1 MPQPTTV
8 LPTVALI
15 GRVNV
20 GKSTLFNRIIG
31 EPRSIVSPLPGTTR
45 DVQETLVTWR
55 GIAFTLLDTGGFD
68 VEDDRTGIPAQVL
81 AHSRLAAARANL
93 VILMVDARAGLLPT
107 DRTIAEELR
116 KSGKPLIV
124 AVNKSD
130 NLAFRE
136 LINEFWKLGMG
147 EPLAL
152 SARNGS
158 GVGDLLDRIVQML
171 TRPADDQSPQEARP
185 APVRIAILGKPNVG
199 KSTLL
204 NALLGY
210 ERSIVSP
217 HAHTTRE
224 PIDTPLFWENTPL
237 VLIDTAGI
245 RKKAK
250 VTRGLESQGVS
261 RSIQAL
267 KRSDATMLVLDM
279 AEGINDQ
286 DKQLA
291 HLIEE
296 SGTALV
302 IVGNKWDLIHDAQ
315 KRECV
320 SKEVPR
326 EKRLGLSITQTGL
339 RRLARERGLACAN
352 RQDDAEKGNTLDT
365 GAQYLNYIH
374 GRFPFLTWAPVVFTS
389 ALTRA
394 HVRPLI
400 ETALHTARARAMTL
414 EQAAL
419 DQFIA
424 EATQRHAL
432 PRLGPKRKRPELI
445 GFQQNGA
452 NPPSFAL
459 LIRTRE
465 RFPESYLRF
474 LEKELRNK
482 YDLVGTPVQIAAK
495 VIK

>member
-1 MPQPTTV
+1 MNHTLPP

-68 VEDDRTGIPAQVL
+68 VEEDRTGIPAQVL
-81 AHSRLAAARANL
+81 AHSRLAATRANL

-130 NLAFRE
+130 NLALRE
-136 LINEFWKLGMG
+136 LINEFWKLGLG

-171 TRPADDQSPQEARP
+171 TLPPEDLISHEPHT
-185 APVRIAILGKPNVG
+185 APIRIAILGKPNVG

-224 PIDTPLFWENTPL
+224 PIDTPLLWENTPL

-245 RKKAK
+245 RKKAN
-250 VTRGLESQGVS
+250 VARGLESQGVS

-267 KRSDATMLVLDM
+267 KRSDVVMLVLDM

-296 SGTALV
+296 SGTGLV
-302 IVGNKWDLIHDAQ
+302 IVGNKWDMVHDAQ
-315 KRECV
+315 KRKFASQEG
-320 SKEVPR
+320 PR
-326 EKRLGLSITQTGL
+326 EKRLGLSIKETGL
-339 RRLARERGLACAN
+339 RRLARERG
-352 RQDDAEKGNTLDT
+352 QDGAEKRNTLDM

-400 ETALHTARARAMTL
+400 ETALQTARARATTL
-414 EQAAL
+414 EQASL

-459 LIRTRE
+459 NVRTRE

-482 YDLVGTPVQIAAK
+482 HDLLGTPVQIAAK
-495 VIK
+495 IIK